1 MPKYGGKRECPA
13 VDRTISSGECGAKR
27 NAEYRC
33 PSDCPY
39 NPFALANYDQLLEIE
54 ERVDHKTTLKLQQ
67 DIVESRLIARAFRKA
82 DGEEKRVSLH
92 AFVSWRLFFALNGD
106 GDTFAHRWQ
115 AEGFSELKNDEKAV
129 MTQKLGVRI
138 ALIEVQRVLDHERIE
153 VVDLLA
159 EGGERFLILDR
170 SFASS
175 VPRFF
180 TALVWLYDLPVYS
193 RVHGASVA
201 FPDIRGFSPVEVLK
215 EAVGHLDG
223 PTEKAALRRW
233 LAENLVL
240 VNELLN
246 VVLNARRQAALAHL
260 DSDFYKVTY
269 DLKEPASQ
277 CLSVLDGELAVEWDR
292 LSKTE
297 EEEGWTDGRVWLDD
311 GDLEPEELVAGQRVI
326 GRVLLGEQSCR
337 IEGIGGERI
346 RRFRGMFENLLG
358 AMVRFRSE
366 ILDDVESRLNGDG
379 DERLDDVSSEIP
391 ASLMVNLDKFEMSN
405 SRFPLVDDAVSERE
419 IVNALQKRQDELF
432 LDRANSVLDGK
443 SPREAVHDLLLRPK
457 LVQVMKSRIRSS
469 EKSNPG
475 SQGVSDSDS
484 MLKELG
490 LSELL

>member
-1 MPKYGGKRECPA
+1 M
-13 VDRTISSGECGAKR
+13 
-27 NAEYRC
+27 
-33 PSDCPY
+33 
-39 NPFALANYDQLLEIE
+39 
-54 ERVDHKTTLKLQQ
+54 
-67 DIVESRLIARAFRKA
+67 
-82 DGEEKRVSLH
+82 
-92 AFVSWRLFFALNGD
+92 
-106 GDTFAHRWQ
+106 
-115 AEGFSELKNDEKAV
+115 
-129 MTQKLGVRI
+129 
-138 ALIEVQRVLDHERIE
+138 
-153 VVDLLA
+153 
-159 EGGERFLILDR
+159 
-170 SFASS
+170 
-175 VPRFF
+175 
-180 TALVWLYDLPVYS
+180 
-193 RVHGASVA
+193 
-201 FPDIRGFSPVEVLK
+201 
-215 EAVGHLDG
+215 
-223 PTEKAALRRW
+223 
-233 LAENLVL
+233 
-240 VNELLN
+240 
-246 VVLNARRQAALAHL
+246 
-260 DSDFYKVTY
+260 
-269 DLKEPASQ
+269 
-277 CLSVLDGELAVEWDR
+277 DGELAVEWDR